1 LNPESLMKIRGK
13 LDRTGLAPARSKK
26 WCDFVI
32 DNSRSEAVKGKFR
45 RLNHKQRIN
54 VFLLFGK
61 NHLNAI
67 KEKEQFRKQVE
78 PNARKRTLLIFFA
91 LLRSAAIFSF
101 Y

>member
-1 LNPESLMKIRGK
+1 MKIRGK
-13 LDRTGLAPARSKK
+13 LDGTGLAPARSKK

-45 RLNHKQRIN
+45 GLNDKERMN
-54 VFLLFGK
+54 VFGK
-61 NHLNAI
+61 NHPNAI

-78 PNARKRTLLIFFA
+78 PNARKRTFLIFFA
-91 LLRSAAIFSF
+91 FVRSAAIFSF